1 VDVTAQPQ
9 FIPSQ
14 QFRQLPADNDVDDTD
29 DSISCG
35 SPLNPWR
42 VEAAAGQRINISL
55 IDFAADDVSRDVGR
69 DVTNCRR
76 QYGFVVEKW
85 NKKNVSLCAEGAA
98 ERRQSAVYTSDTNSL
113 DILLTP
119 THRNHTNFL
128 IKLQGLFRIFTTGRR
143 GVGTPDCFRGV
154 DFEIQKCTCFNFKV
168 TVTWMFFFTP
178 AIGCTN
184 IVPPD
189 NAWLKRSNNDIIIGC
204 FSSQQTWQ
212 LKCDGRDWKGTVGTC
227 PELCKIF

>member
-1 VDVTAQPQ
+1 MVDIAVVQESRTCRIQATSEAQ
-9 FIPSQ
+9 FISSRTSSSHSQ
-14 QFRQLPADNDVDDTD
+14 SASSDGDLSN
-29 DSISCG
+29 SGSCG

-55 IDFAADDVSRDVGR
+55 IDFAAADDVSRDVGR

-98 ERRQSAVYTSDTNSL
+98 ERRQSTVYTSDTNSL

-128 IKLQGLFRIFTTGRR
+128 VKLQGSSGPSSIL
-143 GVGTPDCFRGV
+143 
-154 DFEIQKCTCFNFKV
+154 
-168 TVTWMFFFTP
+168 W
-178 AIGCTN
+178 
-184 IVPPD
+184 IV
-189 NAWLKRSNNDIIIGC
+189 
-204 FSSQQTWQ
+204 
-212 LKCDGRDWKGTVGTC
+212 
-227 PELCKIF
+227 